1 MDNTVIPVVVKGVMP
16 TSSGCAVFLGNKDKT
31 FVVYMDQVIGS
42 TIQRAVNDE
51 MLQRPMTHDLINNL
65 LLGLGAQVERSI
77 INDVKDGTFFARLI
91 ISMKNELGEKIVEM
105 DARPSDSIVLAL
117 SNKKPLYVTENVL
130 SKVDDMTE
138 ILEKILKEKGLP

>member
-91 ISMKNELGEKIVEM
+91 ISMKNELGEKIVEI